1 MAREKMRRGRFGGIW
16 MKKAKRKN
24 AAGRPETRE
33 RGEAPRPEGLERAEN
48 AGSPTAREAALA
60 EDAARSGDSRALAGG
75 APAEDDSMGEGDRPA
90 EGGAD
95 GEEGVSFPEETPQNG
110 PEDGLRQEEAPPC
123 EKDLSVPEETPENA
137 PDDDAQT
144 EDGIPPENVPVSG
157 EEEPRQEEIP
167 SSKDEAHVGDE
178 MPGPEGAP
186 EGEADDA
193 GEPDGGVTSDGE
205 TEPAGQAGR
214 RARRQR
220 RKGKR
225 HPVRTVLAVL
235 LSLGVIGLVTAYFA
249 FDVPHWQ
256 TLDISRIT
264 AAPQTG
270 RMYDNAGE
278 LITKIQGAEN
288 RVVIPLE
295 RIPVLTRQVFLAAE
309 DLRFYSHHGIDFVRL
324 FGALAA
330 NLREGGYAQ
339 GASTIT
345 MQLIRQSHLSTQK
358 TIARKLEEMW
368 LAVNLERQMSK
379 DEILAMYLNYIYF
392 GNGAYGIQAAAQTY
406 FGVDAEDLSLAQAAS
421 LAASIKAPSY
431 YAPHISE
438 ENNRSRRLY
447 ILDTMLQ
454 EGMIDQAIHDEA
466 AAEAIAVVERPA
478 ETLQYGWFV
487 DAVLDEAETLLGMSS
502 DQVLTGGLVIETTM
516 SRAHQDQL
524 DKEFA
529 KNVFPADAS
538 DGTPVQGAAACVN
551 TQTGEVLAIV
561 GGRSYDVRRGFNRA
575 TNLRRQPG
583 SALKPLVAYA
593 PAIDQYGYMTAS
605 VLKDEPTN
613 FGGYKPRNASYTYY
627 GNVSIRSALQSSLN
641 VATVALLDEIGV
653 EAGRAYLEKV
663 GIPLDDR
670 DSNLALALGAM
681 TYGVSPVQ
689 LAAAYAPFGNGG
701 VFNSPHFITK
711 VTDASG
717 RVLYQHRSEGE
728 RVLSEQSAFLMTSLL
743 QSVTSSGTGAKL
755 SAAGTPVAGK
765 TGTVNMTGGGNRDIW
780 MAAYNTEITCA
791 FWMGFDEPDSSH
803 KLQGWISGGDNT
815 AAMARD
821 YFKAL
826 YQNRDK
832 PQFTRPEGII
842 ALEIDKQAIK
852 WRGEPMLA
860 VDLTPKA
867 YRYTEYFSASNYPT
881 KKSDIWTPP
890 RSPNNFTV
898 GHNESG
904 YPLLM
909 IQPADTAIYR
919 VQRDTYGESFVLTEL
934 YGTAGETLYYADT
947 SAKPGVV
954 YTYRVIPV
962 HAELLNNGILLEGVQ
977 AVQVAQAKLSG
988 AGSLWDT
995 VRNFFTGGGK
1005 DETNAVQSMTENQRS
1020 IFWSD

>member
-24 AAGRPETRE
+24 AAGRPETGE
-33 RGEAPRPEGLERAEN
+33 RSEAPRPEGLERAEN

-75 APAEDDSMGEGDRPA
+75 MPAQDDSMGEGDRPA

-193 GEPDGGVTSDGE
+193 GETDGGVTSDGE

-256 TLDISRIT
+256 ALDISRIT

-309 DLRFYSHHGIDFVRL
+309 DLRFYNHHGIDFVRL

-406 FGVDAEDLSLAQAAS
+406 FGVDAEELSLAQAAS

-454 EGMIDQAIHDEA
+454 EGMIDQAMHDEA
-466 AAEAIAVVERPA
+466 ASEAIAVVERPA

-502 DQVLTGGLVIETTM
+502 DQVLTSGLVIETTM

-791 FWMGFDEPDSSH
+791 FWMGFDEPDSTH

-977 AVQVAQAKLSG
+977 AVQVVQAKLSG

-995 VRNFFTGGGK
+995 VRNFFTGGE

>member
-1 MAREKMRRGRFGGIW
+1 

-24 AAGRPETRE
+24 AARRPDAGE
-33 RGEAPRPEGLERAEN
+33 RSEAPRPEGQVEN
-48 AGSPTAREAALA
+48 ADSPAAREAALA

-75 APAEDDSMGEGDRPA
+75 VSADSMGEGDRPS
-90 EGGAD
+90 EGGIE
-95 GEEGVSFPEETPQNG
+95 GEESASLTEEMPQSGPEDDARQEETP
-110 PEDGLRQEEAPPC
+110 PSE
-123 EKDLSVPEETPENA
+123 LSVPEETPENA
-137 PDDDAQT
+137 PDGDAQT
-144 EDGIPPENVPVSG
+144 EDGMPAEDVPVSG
-157 EEEPRQEEIP
+157 EEEPRQEETPP
-167 SSKDEAHVGDE
+167 SEDAARSGDE
-178 MPGPEGAP
+178 MSGPEG
-186 EGEADDA
+186 ETDNA
-193 GEPDGGVTSDGE
+193 GETDGGVTSDGE
-205 TEPAGQAGR
+205 TEPVGRAGR

-256 TLDISRIT
+256 TLDISKIT

-309 DLRFYSHHGIDFVRL
+309 DLRFYNHHGIDFVRL

-379 DEILAMYLNYIYF
+379 NEILAMYLNYIYF

-431 YAPHISE
+431 YAPHVNE

-447 ILDTMLQ
+447 ILDTMLK
-454 EGMIDQAIHDEA
+454 EGMIDQAMHDEA

-478 ETLQYGWFV
+478 ETLKYGWFV
-487 DAVLDEAETLLGMSS
+487 DAVLDEAETLLGMTS

-516 SRAHQDQL
+516 SREHQDQL
-524 DKEFA
+524 DKEFT
-529 KNVFPADAS
+529 KDIFPADAS

-575 TNLRRQPG
+575 TRLRRQPG

-670 DSNLALALGAM
+670 DANLALALGAM

-791 FWMGFDEPDSSH
+791 FWMGFDEPDSTH

-995 VRNFFTGGGK
+995 VRNFFTGGE

>member
-193 GEPDGGVTSDGE
+193 GETDGGVTSDGE

-345 MQLIRQSHLSTQK
+345 MQLVRQSHLSTQK

-454 EGMIDQAIHDEA
+454 EGMIDQAMHDEA

-524 DKEFA
+524 DKEFV

-791 FWMGFDEPDSSH
+791 FCLGLHAPDRPQPV
-803 KLQGWISGGDNT
+803 QGWISGGDNT

-995 VRNFFTGGGK
+995 VRNFFTGGE

>member
-60 EDAARSGDSRALAGG
+60 EDTARSGDSRALAGG
-75 APAEDDSMGEGDRPA
+75 MPAQDDSMGEGDRPA

-144 EDGIPPENVPVSG
+144 EDGMPAEDMPVSG

-193 GEPDGGVTSDGE
+193 GETDGGVTSDGE

-309 DLRFYSHHGIDFVRL
+309 DLRFYNHHGIDFVRL

-406 FGVDAEDLSLAQAAS
+406 FGVDAEELSLAQAAS

-454 EGMIDQAIHDEA
+454 EGMIDQTMHDEA

-487 DAVLDEAETLLGMSS
+487 DAVLDEAETLLGMTS

-524 DKEFA
+524 DKEFT
-529 KNVFPADAS
+529 KDIFPADAS

-575 TNLRRQPG
+575 TRLRRQPG

-791 FWMGFDEPDSSH
+791 FWMGFDEPDSTH

-995 VRNFFTGGGK
+995 VRNFFTGGE

>member
-1 MAREKMRRGRFGGIW
+1 

-33 RGEAPRPEGLERAEN
+33 RGEAPRPEGLERVEN
-48 AGSPTAREAALA
+48 AGSPAAREAALA

-75 APAEDDSMGEGDRPA
+75 VPAQGDSMGEGDRPA

-193 GEPDGGVTSDGE
+193 GETDGGVTSDGE

-270 RMYDNAGE
+270 RMYDSAGE

-309 DLRFYSHHGIDFVRL
+309 DLRFYNHHGIDFVRL

-406 FGVDAEDLSLAQAAS
+406 FGVDAEELSLAQAAS

-454 EGMIDQAIHDEA
+454 EGMIDQAMHDEA

-487 DAVLDEAETLLGMSS
+487 DAVLDEAETLLGMTS

-791 FWMGFDEPDSSH
+791 FWMGFDEPDSTH

-826 YQNRDK
+826 YLNRDK

-995 VRNFFTGGGK
+995 VRNFFTGGGE

>member
-48 AGSPTAREAALA
+48 AGSPAAREAALT

-75 APAEDDSMGEGDRPA
+75 VPAQGDSMGEGDRPS
-90 EGGAD
+90 EGGIE
-95 GEEGVSFPEETPQNG
+95 GEKGVSLPEEIPQNG
-110 PEDGLRQEEAPPC
+110 PEDDARQEEMPPS
-123 EKDLSVPEETPENA
+123 EKMLSVPEETPENV

-144 EDGIPPENVPVSG
+144 EDGMPAEDMPVSG

-193 GEPDGGVTSDGE
+193 GETDGGVTSDGE

-256 TLDISRIT
+256 ALDISRIT

-270 RMYDNAGE
+270 RMYDSAGE

-309 DLRFYSHHGIDFVRL
+309 DLRFYNHHGIDFVRL

-406 FGVDAEDLSLAQAAS
+406 FGVDAEELSLAQAAS

-454 EGMIDQAIHDEA
+454 EGMIDQTMHDEA

-641 VATVALLDEIGV
+641 VATVALLDQIGV

-663 GIPLDDR
+663 SIPLDDR

-791 FWMGFDEPDSSH
+791 FWMGFDEPDSTH

-995 VRNFFTGGGK
+995 VRNFFTGGE

>member
-1 MAREKMRRGRFGGIW
+1 

-24 AAGRPETRE
+24 AARRPDAGE
-33 RGEAPRPEGLERAEN
+33 RSEAPRPEGQVEN
-48 AGSPTAREAALA
+48 ADSPAAREAALA

-75 APAEDDSMGEGDRPA
+75 VSADSMGEGDRPS
-90 EGGAD
+90 EGGIE
-95 GEEGVSFPEETPQNG
+95 GEESASLPEEMPQSGPEDDARQEETP
-110 PEDGLRQEEAPPC
+110 PSEM
-123 EKDLSVPEETPENA
+123 SVPEETPENA
-137 PDDDAQT
+137 PDSDAQT
-144 EDGIPPENVPVSG
+144 EDGMPAEDVPVSG
-157 EEEPRQEEIP
+157 EEEPRQEEAPP
-167 SSKDEAHVGDE
+167 SEDTARSGDE
-178 MPGPEGAP
+178 MSGP
-186 EGEADDA
+186 EGEADNA
-193 GEPDGGVTSDGE
+193 GETDGGVTSDGE
-205 TEPAGQAGR
+205 TEPAGRAGR

-220 RKGKR
+220 HKGKR

-235 LSLGVIGLVTAYFA
+235 LSLGVVGLVTAYFA

-256 TLDISRIT
+256 TLDISKIT

-309 DLRFYSHHGIDFVRL
+309 DLRFYNHHGIDFVRL

-431 YAPHISE
+431 YAPHVNE

-447 ILDTMLQ
+447 ILDTMLK
-454 EGMIDQAIHDEA
+454 EGMIDQAMHDEA

-478 ETLQYGWFV
+478 ETLKYGWFV
-487 DAVLDEAETLLGMSS
+487 DAVLDEAETLLGMTS

-516 SRAHQDQL
+516 SREHQDQL
-524 DKEFA
+524 DKEFT
-529 KNVFPADAS
+529 KDIFPVDAS

-575 TNLRRQPG
+575 TRLRRQPG

-593 PAIDQYGYMTAS
+593 PAIDQCGYMTAS

-670 DSNLALALGAM
+670 DANLALALGAM

-717 RVLYQHRSEGE
+717 RVLYQHRTEGE

-791 FWMGFDEPDSSH
+791 FWMGFDEPDSTH

-995 VRNFFTGGGK
+995 VRNFFTGGE

>member
-1 MAREKMRRGRFGGIW
+1 MVREKMRRGRFGGIW

-24 AAGRPETRE
+24 AVRRPDARE
-33 RGEAPRPEGLERAEN
+33 RSEAPRPEGLESTEN
-48 AGSPTAREAALA
+48 AASPAAREAALT

-75 APAEDDSMGEGDRPA
+75 VSAQDDSMGEGDGPS
-90 EGGAD
+90 EGGIE
-95 GEEGVSFPEETPQNG
+95 GEESASLTEEMPEDG
-110 PEDGLRQEEAPPC
+110 PEDDERQEEMPPS
-123 EKDLSVPEETPENA
+123 ELSVPEETSENA
-137 PDDDAQT
+137 PDSDAQT
-144 EDGIPPENVPVSG
+144 EDGMPAEDVPAPG
-157 EEEPRQEEIP
+157 EDEPRQEETP
-167 SSKDEAHVGDE
+167 LSEDETRDGDE
-178 MPGPEGAP
+178 MSGL
-186 EGEADDA
+186 EGEADGA
-193 GEPDGGVTSDGE
+193 GETDGGVTSDGE
-205 TEPAGQAGR
+205 TEPAGRAGR

-256 TLDISRIT
+256 TLDISKIT

-309 DLRFYSHHGIDFVRL
+309 DLRFYNHHGIDFVRL

-431 YAPHISE
+431 YAPHVNE

-447 ILDTMLQ
+447 ILDTMLK
-454 EGMIDQAIHDEA
+454 EGMIDQAMHDEA
-466 AAEAIAVVERPA
+466 AAEVIAVVERPA
-478 ETLQYGWFV
+478 ETLKYGWFV
-487 DAVLDEAETLLGMSS
+487 DAVLDEAETLLGMTS

-524 DKEFA
+524 DKEFT
-529 KNVFPADAS
+529 KDIFPADAS

-575 TNLRRQPG
+575 TRLRRQPG

-670 DSNLALALGAM
+670 DANLALALGAM

-791 FWMGFDEPDSSH
+791 FWMGFDEPDSTH

-995 VRNFFTGGGK
+995 VRNFFTGGE

>member
-33 RGEAPRPEGLERAEN
+33 RSEAPRPEGLERAEN

-60 EDAARSGDSRALAGG
+60 EDTARSGDSRALAGG
-75 APAEDDSMGEGDRPA
+75 MPAQDDSMGEGDRPA

-193 GEPDGGVTSDGE
+193 GETDGGVTSDGE

-256 TLDISRIT
+256 ALDISRIT

-309 DLRFYSHHGIDFVRL
+309 DLRFYNHHGIDFVRL

-406 FGVDAEDLSLAQAAS
+406 FGVDAEELSLAQAAS

-454 EGMIDQAIHDEA
+454 EGMIDQAMHDEA

-502 DQVLTGGLVIETTM
+502 DQVLTSGLVIETTM

-780 MAAYNTEITCA
+780 MAAYNTEICCA

-995 VRNFFTGGGK
+995 VRNFFTGGE

>member
-1 MAREKMRRGRFGGIW
+1 MVREKMRRGRFGGIW

-24 AAGRPETRE
+24 AVRRPDARE
-33 RGEAPRPEGLERAEN
+33 RSEAPRPEGLESTEN
-48 AGSPTAREAALA
+48 AASPAAREAALT

-75 APAEDDSMGEGDRPA
+75 ISAEESARRENDMLPESAERGGDSTPALPDRREDGPENEAAAEDDALPA
-90 EGGAD
+90 DSD
-95 GEEGVSFPEETPQNG
+95 GEDGGMTSEESLEAAG
-110 PEDGLRQEEAPPC
+110 DGMAPEDGMSREGGDDGDVAPEESAPSENDIDGPGGDMVSDGGLPPEEAI
-123 EKDLSVPEETPENA
+123 ST
-137 PDDDAQT
+137 
-144 EDGIPPENVPVSG
+144 
-157 EEEPRQEEIP
+157 
-167 SSKDEAHVGDE
+167 
-178 MPGPEGAP
+178 
-186 EGEADDA
+186 
-193 GEPDGGVTSDGE
+193 E
-205 TEPAGQAGR
+205 TEPSGRGDR
-214 RARRQR
+214 RARRKDER
-220 RKGKR
+220 HKR
-225 HPVRTVLAVL
+225 HPVRTALAVL

-249 FDVPHWQ
+249 FDVPNWQ
-256 TLDISRIT
+256 TLDVSRIT

-270 RMYDNAGE
+270 RVYDNAGE
-278 LITKIQGAEN
+278 LITEIQGAEN

-330 NLREGGYAQ
+330 NLREGSYAQ

-431 YAPHISE
+431 YAPHVNA

-454 EGMIDQAIHDEA
+454 EGMIDQATHDEA

-487 DAVLDEAETLLGMSS
+487 DAVLDEAETLLGMTS
-502 DQVLTGGLVIETTM
+502 DQVLTGGLMIETTM

-524 DKEFA
+524 DKEFT

-575 TNLRRQPG
+575 TRLRRQPG

-593 PAIDQYGYMTAS
+593 PAIDQFGYMTAS

-995 VRNFFTGGGK
+995 VRNFFTGGGE

>member
-48 AGSPTAREAALA
+48 AGSPAAREAALT

-75 APAEDDSMGEGDRPA
+75 VPAQGDSMGEGDRPS
-90 EGGAD
+90 EGGIE
-95 GEEGVSFPEETPQNG
+95 GEKGVSLPEEIPQNG
-110 PEDGLRQEEAPPC
+110 PEDDARQEEMPPS
-123 EKDLSVPEETPENA
+123 EKMLSVPEETPENV

-144 EDGIPPENVPVSG
+144 EDGMPAEDMPVSG

-193 GEPDGGVTSDGE
+193 GETDGGVTSDGE

-256 TLDISRIT
+256 ALDISRIT

-270 RMYDNAGE
+270 RMYDSAGE

-309 DLRFYSHHGIDFVRL
+309 DLRFYNHHGIDFVRL

-406 FGVDAEDLSLAQAAS
+406 FGVDAEELSLAQAAS

-454 EGMIDQAIHDEA
+454 EGMIDQTMHDEA

-791 FWMGFDEPDSSH
+791 FWMGFDEPDSTH

-904 YPLLM
+904 YPLLI

-995 VRNFFTGGGK
+995 VRNFFTGGE

>member
-1 MAREKMRRGRFGGIW
+1 MS
-16 MKKAKRKN
+16 KAKRKK
-24 AAGRPETRE
+24 AAPRRDEAIRPE
-33 RGEAPRPEGLERAEN
+33 
-48 AGSPTAREAALA
+48 EAAQPAEAAEGADSPEARSAALT
-60 EDAARSGDSRALAGG
+60 EDAARSGDEDALAGEG
-75 APAEDDSMGEGDRPA
+75 APAQ
-90 EGGAD
+90 
-95 GEEGVSFPEETPQNG
+95 EEPSPG
-110 PEDGLRQEEAPPC
+110 EEAPP
-123 EKDLSVPEETPENA
+123 P
-137 PDDDAQT
+137 Q
-144 EDGIPPENVPVSG
+144 
-157 EEEPRQEEIP
+157 
-167 SSKDEAHVGDE
+167 GDE
-178 MPGPEGAP
+178 ELKRFARL
-186 EGEADDA
+186 
-193 GEPDGGVTSDGE
+193 
-205 TEPAGQAGR
+205 QR
-214 RARRQR
+214 RAAKRLGTPQAHPRRR
-220 RKGKR
+220 RPLR
-225 HPVRTVLAVL
+225 AVLAAL
-235 LSLGVIGLVTAYFA
+235 LSLGVIGLVAAYFA

-270 RMYDNAGE
+270 LMYDNAGE

-295 RIPVLTRQVFLAAE
+295 RIPVQTRQVFLAAE
-309 DLRFYSHHGIDFVRL
+309 DLRFYNHHGIDFVRL

-406 FGVDAEDLSLAQAAS
+406 FGVDAEELTLAQAAS

-431 YAPHISE
+431 YAPHVNE
-438 ENNRSRRLY
+438 ANNRSRRNY
-447 ILDTMLQ
+447 ILGVMLE
-454 EGMIDQAIHDEA
+454 EGMIDQTAYDQA
-466 AAEAIAVVERPA
+466 TAEVIAVVERPA
-478 ETLQYGWFV
+478 EKLQYGWFV
-487 DAVLDEAETLLGMSS
+487 DAVLDEAETLLGMTS
-502 DQVLTGGLVIETTM
+502 DQVLTGGFIIETTM

-524 DKEFA
+524 DKEFT

-538 DGTPVQGAAACVN
+538 DGTKVQGAAACVN

-575 TNLRRQPG
+575 TRLRRQPG
-583 SALKPLVAYA
+583 SSLKPLVAYA

-641 VATVALLDEIGV
+641 VATVSLLDQIGV
-653 EAGRAYLEKV
+653 AAGRAYLEKV

-701 VFNSPHFITK
+701 IFNSPHFITK
-711 VTDASG
+711 VTDATG
-717 RVLYQHRSEGE
+717 RVLYQHRTEGE

-780 MAAYNTEITCA
+780 MAAYNTEIACA
-791 FWMGFDEPDSSH
+791 FWMGFNTRSSVH

-832 PQFTRPEGII
+832 PHFTRPEGII
-842 ALEIDKQAIK
+842 ANTRSSVAIK
-852 WRGEPMLA
+852 WRGRADARRGPDAQGVPLHRVFLGQQLPHQEERHLDPAALA
-860 VDLTPKA
+860 QQLYRRAQRKRLSAFDDSAGRHRHLPRAARYLRREFRAHRALRHRGRNPVLCRYQRKA
-867 YRYTEYFSASNYPT
+867 RRGLHL
-881 KKSDIWTPP
+881 P
-890 RSPNNFTV
+890 RDP
-898 GHNESG
+898 GARG
-904 YPLLM
+904 AA
-909 IQPADTAIYR
+909 Q
-919 VQRDTYGESFVLTEL
+919 QRDS
-934 YGTAGETLYYADT
+934 AGGRAGR
-947 SAKPGVV
+947 A
-954 YTYRVIPV
+954 
-962 HAELLNNGILLEGVQ
+962 
-977 AVQVAQAKLSG
+977 VAQAKLSG

-995 VRNFFTGGGK
+995 VRNFFTGGGGK
-1005 DETNAVQSMTENQRS
+1005 
-1020 IFWSD
+1020 